1 MGRRNEGPSTT
12 EVDMTPMIDIVFQLM
27 TFFIFTLNFSEAE
40 QDDRIQLPLS
50 QLAKPVPGPVE
61 KPITLQVTSTSSVI
75 YAGEL
80 MVEIIPKITRPGQML
95 QILGVDDTPKQ
106 VIIGQPHIEGQNGQP
121 PQPVT
126 PEMMEQQRLE
136 KGMVKLKK
144 QYEQEPHRAR
154 APTRAH
160 GHTHPHLPH
169 GIFAL
174 HRQCNA

>member
-80 MVEIIPKITRPGQML
+80 IPVPQIGGYLEREKASLVNAGRQPADATVIVRADGRAKTGEVQEIVKICQ
-95 QILGVDDTPKQ
+95 
-106 VIIGQPHIEGQNGQP
+106 
-121 PQPVT
+121 
-126 PEMMEQQRLE
+126 E
-136 KGMVKLKK
+136 KGFEK
-144 QYEQEPHRAR
+144 
-154 APTRAH
+154 
-160 GHTHPHLPH
+160 
-169 GIFAL
+169 FAL
-174 HRQCNA
+174 RAQYDERE

>member
-12 EVDMTPMIDIVFQLM
+12 EVDMTPMIDIVFKLM

-80 MVEIIPKITRPGQML
+80 IPVPQIGGYLEREKASLVNAGRQPADATVIVRADGRAKTGEVQEIVKICQ
-95 QILGVDDTPKQ
+95 
-106 VIIGQPHIEGQNGQP
+106 
-121 PQPVT
+121 
-126 PEMMEQQRLE
+126 E
-136 KGMVKLKK
+136 KGFEK
-144 QYEQEPHRAR
+144 
-154 APTRAH
+154 
-160 GHTHPHLPH
+160 
-169 GIFAL
+169 FAL
-174 HRQCNA
+174 RAQYDERE

>member
-80 MVEIIPKITRPGQML
+80 IPVPQIGGYLEREKASLVNAGRQPADATVIVRADGRAKTGEVQEVVKICQ
-95 QILGVDDTPKQ
+95 
-106 VIIGQPHIEGQNGQP
+106 
-121 PQPVT
+121 
-126 PEMMEQQRLE
+126 E
-136 KGMVKLKK
+136 KGFEK
-144 QYEQEPHRAR
+144 
-154 APTRAH
+154 
-160 GHTHPHLPH
+160 
-169 GIFAL
+169 FAL
-174 HRQCNA
+174 RAQYDERE

>member
-61 KPITLQVTSTSSVI
+61 KPTTLQVTSTSSVI

-80 MVEIIPKITRPGQML
+80 IPVPQIGGYLEREKASLVNAGRQPADATVIVRADGRAKTGEVQEIVKICQ
-95 QILGVDDTPKQ
+95 
-106 VIIGQPHIEGQNGQP
+106 
-121 PQPVT
+121 
-126 PEMMEQQRLE
+126 E
-136 KGMVKLKK
+136 KGFEK
-144 QYEQEPHRAR
+144 
-154 APTRAH
+154 
-160 GHTHPHLPH
+160 
-169 GIFAL
+169 FAL
-174 HRQCNA
+174 RAQYDERE